1 MDGARMQGEILA
13 ASRGQ
18 AIQIKTARPALV
30 PLQSLL
36 LGVVAE
42 IPDEIA
48 GSRLRLQKTRERFDA
63 VSKDQQHSPKLIR
76 FTGAGKILKLPKTLS
91 FMCLSTVHLPLVST
105 SQYSMLRSLLD
116 NPPDNEGHFLPG
128 LNARVS
134 VPNI

>member
-1 MDGARMQGEILA
+1 MDGARMQGKILA